1 MKKNIKINYN
11 LETVYFDIDKSQ
23 FSQVI
28 VNLLCN
34 AIKYTEY
41 NGEINIGLYDKKDYI
56 IIFIKIMMCV
66 FQKKI

>member
-1 MKKNIKINYN
+1 M
-11 LETVYFDIDKSQ
+11 ETVYFDIDKSQ

>member
-28 VNLLCN
+28 FNLLCN